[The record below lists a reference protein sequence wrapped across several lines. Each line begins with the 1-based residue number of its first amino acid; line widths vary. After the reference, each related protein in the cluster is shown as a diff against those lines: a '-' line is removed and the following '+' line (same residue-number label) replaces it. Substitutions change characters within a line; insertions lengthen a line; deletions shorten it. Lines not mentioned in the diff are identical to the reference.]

1 MIELPCPNDELRATM
16 LQEFLIIDH
25 KYRESLVDLD
35 ANYLHIISEPNDG
48 WNINEH
54 EMLVHLYEIYPT
66 DLKKRRTYIYNHF
79 HRHYPH
85 HSRQDMVK

>member
-35 ANYLHIISEPNDG
+35 ANYLHMIRLIILRRFLFLDHFIHS
-48 WNINEH
+48 
-54 EMLVHLYEIYPT
+54 V
-66 DLKKRRTYIYNHF
+66 RRTGDGISLNMNYLFI
-79 HRHYPH
+79 
-85 HSRQDMVK
+85 SMKCIQLI